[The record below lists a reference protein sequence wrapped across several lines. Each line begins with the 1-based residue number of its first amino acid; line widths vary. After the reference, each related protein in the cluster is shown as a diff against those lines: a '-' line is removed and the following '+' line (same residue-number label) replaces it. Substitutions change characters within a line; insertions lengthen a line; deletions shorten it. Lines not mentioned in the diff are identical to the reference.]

1 MPRISDTDA
10 AWVALTFN
18 QTVIHVSLYVPIAL
32 ITGFYAAI
40 VFMSTWILLQKGL
53 RYSYARLA
61 LLLTTIIMF
70 GLSTAYVVLFVTFF
84 KIQFPTLTSESVPDN
99 PDWLIAKE
107 QRLYIALLVMRR
119 VSVSLEDPKCDVVHM
134 AWQHL
139 VRLYLIIVLLATAA
153 TSIATAIMDSLG
165 TLDGFS
171 GNLLGTFCLLLTNFS
186 TTVLCAYKVW
196 QYRRFI
202 KMTYGQ
208 ARRKKTLVESILVIV
223 VESGAIYC
231 IFWLLLL
238 LGDFG
243 KTWDSDYALELFM
256 PHFSGIYV
264 ALIILV
270 VALSKTSSE
279 SFFSGVDRDVEYED
293 PRKHKLETMQF
304 AVPKT
309 RVTSTVA
316 RDTSGSFVETENL
329 KPMLIYRDSPER
341 EVRM

>member
-1 MPRISDTDA
+1 MPRISNTDA

-18 QTVIHVSLYVPIAL
+18 QTVIHVALY
-32 ITGFYAAI
+32 GFYTAI

-53 RYSYARLA
+53 RSSFARLA
-61 LLLTTIIMF
+61 LLLTTMVMF

-99 PDWLIAKE
+99 PDWLIARE
-107 QRLYIALLVMRR
+107 LRLDIALLVMRR
-119 VSVSLEDPKCDVVHM
+119 VSYLISDAVVVWRTWCIWHGNI
-134 AWQHL
+134 W

-208 ARRKKTLVESILVIV
+208 ARRKKTLVDSILVMI

-243 KTWDSDYALELFM
+243 KTWDSNYPLELLM

-264 ALIILV
+264 TVIILV

-279 SFFSGVDRDVEYED
+279 SFFSGVDRDVEHED
-293 PRKHKLETMQF
+293 PGKHKLETMQF

-309 RVTSTVA
+309 RVPSIVA
-316 RDTSGSFVETENL
+316 RDTSGS
-329 KPMLIYRDSPER
+329 S
-341 EVRM
+341 